1 MRRSGLCRARIL
13 GRAVALPDLPWL
25 GLKGPLV
32 GPEESDPGDGSVTV
46 LPWPAPGNGAMSLPA
61 SFRPLTAL
69 ALAAVLGASG
79 PASAKDLGVRGAT
92 WPIAEPDLLEE
103 IEARLGAMQRSGELA
118 RIERQA
124 QTRARSRLEEPDPV
138 PGIAPARVARSRMF
152 DPAIPSNVTSGCRT
166 ER

>member
-1 MRRSGLCRARIL
+1 
-13 GRAVALPDLPWL
+13 
-25 GLKGPLV
+25 
-32 GPEESDPGDGSVTV
+32 
-46 LPWPAPGNGAMSLPA
+46 MSLPA

-138 PGIAPARVARSRMF
+138 PGIALAGLGRELGELAGATRWQPAASSVKKALRQAWDQDDANKAERLLRNLVRRGWRAAGCSTRRL
-152 DPAIPSNVTSGCRT
+152 PSNGTSGCRT